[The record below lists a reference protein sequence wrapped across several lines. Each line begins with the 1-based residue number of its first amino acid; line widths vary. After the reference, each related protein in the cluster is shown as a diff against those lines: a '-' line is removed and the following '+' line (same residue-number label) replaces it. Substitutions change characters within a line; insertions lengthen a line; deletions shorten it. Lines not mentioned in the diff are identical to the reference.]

1 MPKTLTGQELQLDDG
16 PARDSEL
23 FLVDGNNLA
32 YRAFFALPE
41 ELATSDGFPTNALL
55 GFANMLFKLLS
66 DYRPKGVAVAW
77 DSTPTH
83 RAAVAQ
89 AADVVYKEGR
99 RPMPDLLREQF
110 PHFRP
115 IVEAFGY
122 RNLEFEGWEA
132 DDVIATLATRADEAG
147 VKTTVVSTD
156 RDAFQLCSPNITL
169 MMTPRGVADVNVYT
183 PERVELRYGIR
194 PDQVPDFIGLKGDTS
209 DNIPGVPGIGD
220 KTAGQL
226 IAQYG
231 TLEEVIA
238 HADELSPARRKNI
251 TEFADQARMSKE
263 LATMRRDLDL
273 DFDPT
278 GIVLEPPD
286 RSQLREM
293 FRRFEFRGLLNRIDD
308 LEDAIPAAVP
318 IPVAGT
324 VVPWHEGELPQ
335 VRGRAGLAI
344 VGDRFAL
351 AQDDGVTVGAWDESL
366 IPRLRDAELVA
377 HDFKSLPRL
386 TMAPAD
392 DTLIEAY
399 LIEPGRSEYLIEDLQ
414 REYGLEVI
422 PEPATEE
429 ETAALI
435 TRAEAA
441 RRLAGPMR
449 ERVVERGSERLYDEI
464 ELPLTA
470 VLSSMEDAG
479 VKIDTYR
486 MGEITARLADRV
498 EELEAKAYELA
509 GEEFMIGS
517 TQQVARIL
525 FDVLGLTPGRKG
537 KTGYSTDTRVLR
549 SIRGEHE
556 IVNVIEEW
564 RELSKLVNT
573 YLKPL
578 PLLIS
583 ERDGRLHT
591 TFNQAA
597 ASTGRLSTT
606 NPNLQAIP
614 IRTELGRE
622 IRSAFVAEPGYRLIS
637 ADYSQVELRIL
648 AHVSGEPR
656 LREAFARN
664 EDIHT
669 ATAAEVLGKDP
680 AALTKD
686 ERNVAKMVNFGIIYG
701 ISAFGLSENLEIPR
715 EQAQEYIDTYLARFP
730 HVQDFIQRTIEQ
742 AERDGYVTTLLGR
755 RRPVPEIRVRNR
767 QTRALGERLAVN
779 SVMQGTAADV
789 IKVAMIRIHNRLRE
803 EGRGARLVLQVHDE
817 LLLEAPETET
827 SAIKDL
833 VREEMC
839 GAYPLD
845 PPLAVDVGVG
855 DDWNDAK
862 SRLLLGAGPRPV
874 RDTRWTWL
882 YCATPNGER
891 DNRKAA
897 AGRRRR
903 LGRRPRRRPD
913 PRLRVDFPDDQ
924 RGRGRARHRRARR
937 QGRGSRRHRL
947 QVRGRHPGRRAFDPP
962 LGQSRRRGLGRRG
975 DRRARAH
982 EGGRRR
988 APDPLEE
995 ARAVR
1000 ARLEEDRGRR
1010 RVRRAGRRSRDR
1022 GRQGRPDPRPRRPR
1036 LPACLTRRHSPRAG
1050 PRRVHGDRASL
1061 QGDRAE
1067 PVPQQRRPLPS
1078 RRPRRRAQGSAP
1090 ADPRPAQPGRCGR
1103 GHDLEHRRLRR
1114 VRRPERDGR
1123 PDPHLRAVVEPRQPP
1138 VGGARDRPGGQGQG
1152 ARHRPRPPAHLARS
1166 QADAVGSV
1174 AAGARELLRERRRRG
1189 SRDQGRHLRR
1199 LRRDPP
1205 GSRGAR
1211 AHLRARAAPRG
1222 EPARG
1227 RLAG

>member
-1 MPKTLTGQELQLDDG
+1 MSPKTLTGQELQLDDG

-77 DSTPTH
+77 DSSPTQRH
-83 RAAVAQ
+83 AVAE
-89 AADVVYKEGR
+89 AADMVYKLGR

-156 RDAFQLCSPNITL
+156 RDAFQLCSANVVL

-226 IAQYG
+226 VAQYG
-231 TLEEVIA
+231 SLEEVIA
-238 HADELSPARRKNI
+238 HADELSPARGKNI
-251 TEFADQARMSKE
+251 TEFAEQARTSKE

-273 DFDPT
+273 DFDPSQ
-278 GIVLEPPD
+278 IVLEPPD

-293 FRRFEFRGLLNRIDD
+293 FRRYEFRALLNRIDD
-308 LEDAIPAAVP
+308 LEDAIPSAA
-318 IPVAGT
+318 PVHVDG
-324 VVPWHEGELPQ
+324 VVVAWREGELP
-335 VRGRAGLAI
+335 RLYGSIGYASD
-344 VGDRFAL
+344 GDRIAVATGTEVVVAPRPSNRLLLGEL
-351 AQDDGVTVGAWDESL
+351 AVH
-366 IPRLRDAELVA
+366 DA
-377 HDFKSLPRL
+377 KSLRVD
-386 TMAPAD
+386 AAE
-392 DTLIEAY
+392 DTLIAAY
-399 LIEPGRSEYLIEDLQ
+399 LIEPGRATYDLDELAA
-414 REYGLEVI
+414 EYGVAVL
-422 PEPATEE
+422 PEPAAEE

-435 TRAEAA
+435 RRAELP
-441 RRLAGPMR
+441 RRLAPVMLD
-449 ERVVERGSERLYDEI
+449 RVVERGSERLYREI
-464 ELPLTA
+464 ELPLTS
-470 VLSSMEDAG
+470 VLASMEDAG
-479 VKIDTYR
+479 VRIDTYR
-486 MGEITARLADRV
+486 MGEITARLADRL

-509 GEEFMIGS
+509 GEEFMLGS

-525 FDVLGLTPGRKG
+525 FEVLGLTPGRKG

-556 IVNVIEEW
+556 IVGVLEEW

-573 YLKPL
+573 YLGPL
-578 PLLIS
+578 PQLIS

-622 IRSAFVAEPGYRLIS
+622 IRSAFVAEQGSRLIS

-680 AALTKD
+680 AELTKD

-803 EGRGARLVLQVHDE
+803 EGRGAQLVLQVHDE

-827 SAIKDL
+827 SAIKEL
-833 VREEMC
+833 VRQEMC

-855 DDWNDAK
+855 DDWNEAK
-862 SRLLLGAGPRPV
+862 S
-874 RDTRWTWL
+874 
-882 YCATPNGER
+882 
-891 DNRKAA
+891 
-897 AGRRRR
+897 
-903 LGRRPRRRPD
+903 
-913 PRLRVDFPDDQ
+913 
-924 RGRGRARHRRARR
+924 
-937 QGRGSRRHRL
+937 
-947 QVRGRHPGRRAFDPP
+947 
-962 LGQSRRRGLGRRG
+962 
-975 DRRARAH
+975 
-982 EGGRRR
+982 
-988 APDPLEE
+988 
-995 ARAVR
+995 
-1000 ARLEEDRGRR
+1000 
-1010 RVRRAGRRSRDR
+1010 
-1022 GRQGRPDPRPRRPR
+1022 
-1036 LPACLTRRHSPRAG
+1036 
-1050 PRRVHGDRASL
+1050 
-1061 QGDRAE
+1061 
-1067 PVPQQRRPLPS
+1067 
-1078 RRPRRRAQGSAP
+1078 
-1090 ADPRPAQPGRCGR
+1090 
-1103 GHDLEHRRLRR
+1103 
-1114 VRRPERDGR
+1114 
-1123 PDPHLRAVVEPRQPP
+1123 
-1138 VGGARDRPGGQGQG
+1138 
-1152 ARHRPRPPAHLARS
+1152 
-1166 QADAVGSV
+1166 
-1174 AAGARELLRERRRRG
+1174 
-1189 SRDQGRHLRR
+1189 
-1199 LRRDPP
+1199 
-1205 GSRGAR
+1205 
-1211 AHLRARAAPRG
+1211 
-1222 EPARG
+1222 
-1227 RLAG
+1227 